1 MSKSEVPTKG
11 DFVAIEYTEGD
22 EFDPENVEVS
32 KGIIAETFDEEY
44 EGAPDTSFM
53 VDVVIDREVIFEG
66 WISDD
71 GEEVNVDTGT
81 EEPYEL
87 TVTVKDNNGDRV
99 YNTTVTVSPY
109 SSDEDNLEDTTD
121 TNGQVVFEPG
131 EGTYTVSVSDEKIF
145 DEKEVTIEGA
155 DESVVIQNRYKDT
168 TLLRND
174 PYGKDE
180 FVGTAFDWDYFG

>member
-11 DFVAIEYTEGD
+11 DFVAIEYTEDD

>member
-22 EFDPENVEVS
+22 EFDPEINDVAKGVVS
-32 KGIIAETFDEEY
+32 ETFDEEY